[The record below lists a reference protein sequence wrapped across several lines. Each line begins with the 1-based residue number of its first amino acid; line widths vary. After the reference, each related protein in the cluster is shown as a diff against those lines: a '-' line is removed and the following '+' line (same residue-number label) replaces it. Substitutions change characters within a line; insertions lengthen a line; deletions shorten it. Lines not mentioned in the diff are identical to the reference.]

1 VFPPLLRDHPSYAGQ
16 QVCLA
21 TMHGKERATG
31 RPFRLG
37 LGVELVLPPDLDTD
51 SLGTFT
57 GESARPAD
65 AATTCR
71 IKAEAGMANTGL
83 PLGLASE
90 GSFGPHPAVPLL
102 AVGHEW
108 MTFVD
113 GAQGLVV
120 TEQLLCWRTN
130 FSHCLLAPGEDPAA
144 WLQRVG
150 FPVHAVIVRPNG
162 PAGAATKGIQS
173 PEQLTAALQW
183 AAAHSNDG
191 RVLLETDMRAH
202 LNPTRMA
209 SIRRLAF
216 RLVRRIRSR
225 CPECSAPGW
234 GWVEGITG
242 LPCGWCGE
250 PTPLIR
256 LELHGCGACG
266 HRRCTPRRDGKVT
279 ADPGQCPHCNP

>member
-1 VFPPLLRDHPSYAGQ
+1 
-16 QVCLA
+16 
-21 TMHGKERATG
+21 MHRKERAMG
-31 RPFRLG
+31 RPFRQA
-37 LGVELVLPPDLDTD
+37 LGVELVLPSNLDTD

-57 GESARPAD
+57 GERARPAD
-65 AATTCR
+65 AASTCR
-71 IKAEAGMANTGL
+71 IKAEAGMASAGL

-113 GAQGLVV
+113 GPQGLVI

-130 FSHCLLAPGEDPAA
+130 FSHCLVGPGEDPAA

-150 FPVHAVIVRPNG
+150 FPTHAVIVRPSG
-162 PAGAATKGIQS
+162 PGGAVAKGLQS
-173 PEQLTAALQW
+173 LEQLTTALQW
-183 AAAHSNDG
+183 AAAHSHDG

-216 RLVRRIRSR
+216 RLARRIRSR
-225 CPECSAPGW
+225 CPACSAPGW
-234 GWVEGITG
+234 GWVDGIPG
-242 LPCGWCGE
+242 LPCRWCGE
-250 PTPLIR
+250 PTPLTR

-266 HRRCTPRRDGKVT
+266 HQHPMPRRDGMVK